1 MRFTSWV
8 LKAMRP
14 KEEGMTKYKQI
25 VSRLFYTVLLAAAW
39 LQTGPSFAQSGPQP
53 WQMDFRP
60 SATPVM
66 DDIIDFHN
74 LLLVIE
80 VLIVLFVLGLM
91 VYICVKFNAKAN
103 PVPSKTTHNVFL
115 EVVWT
120 VIPIIILIVI
130 TVPSVKLLVFM
141 DKAPKEKVEMTLKV
155 IGHQWY
161 WSYEYP
167 DAGDLAFDSNIIPD
181 EEIDASKGQIR
192 LLEVDNR
199 IAIPVDTTIRVLM
212 TSDDVLHNWAVPA
225 FGIKMDTVPG
235 RINEA
240 WIRVPAA
247 RAGVYRGQCSELCG
261 VNHGYMPIVI
271 EAKSKQDFAKWL
283 IKAKKEF
290 ANEASPTK
298 VVQKDTIVR

>member
-1 MRFTSWV
+1 
-8 LKAMRP
+8 MRP

-167 DAGDLAFDSNIIPD
+167 DAGDLAFDSNLIPD

-235 RINEA
+235 RINES

-283 IKAKKEF
+283 DKAKKEF
-290 ANEASPTK
+290 ANDASPVK

>member
-1 MRFTSWV
+1 
-8 LKAMRP
+8 MRP

-53 WQMDFRP
+53 WQINFRP

-66 DDIIDFHN
+66 DDIVDFHN

-103 PVPSKTTHNVFL
+103 PVPSKTTHNAFL

-141 DKAPKEKVEMTLKV
+141 DKAPKDKVEMTLKV

-167 DAGDLAFDSNIIPD
+167 DAGNLAFDSNIIPD

-199 IAIPVDTTIRVLM
+199 IAIPVDTTIRVIM
-212 TSDDVLHNWAVPA
+212 TSEDVLHNWAVPA

-283 IKAKKEF
+283 DKAKKEF
-290 ANEASPTK
+290 ASKASPVK
-298 VVQKDTIVR
+298 VVRKDTIVR

>member
-1 MRFTSWV
+1 
-8 LKAMRP
+8 MRP

-53 WQMDFRP
+53 WQMNFRP

-66 DDIIDFHN
+66 DDIVDFHN

-103 PVPSKTTHNVFL
+103 PVPSKTTHNAFL

-120 VIPIIILIVI
+120 VIPIIILVVI

-141 DKAPKEKVEMTLKV
+141 DKAPKDKVEMTLKV

-167 DAGDLAFDSNIIPD
+167 DAGNLAFDSNIIPD

-199 IAIPVDTTIRVLM
+199 IAIPVDTTIRVIM
-212 TSDDVLHNWAVPA
+212 TSEDVLHNWAVPA

-247 RAGVYRGQCSELCG
+247 KAGVYRGQCSELCG

-283 IKAKKEF
+283 DKAKKEF
-290 ANEASPTK
+290 ANETSPVK

>member
-1 MRFTSWV
+1 
-8 LKAMRP
+8 MRP

-25 VSRLFYTVLLAAAW
+25 VSRLFYTVLPAAAW
-39 LQTGPSFAQSGPQP
+39 LQTAPSFAQSGPQP
-53 WQMDFRP
+53 WQMNFRP

-80 VLIVLFVLGLM
+80 VIIVLFVLGLM

-103 PVPSKTTHNVFL
+103 PVPSKTTHNAFL

-141 DKAPKEKVEMTLKV
+141 DKAPKDKVEMTLKV

-167 DAGDLAFDSNIIPD
+167 DAGNLAFDSNIIPD

-212 TSDDVLHNWAVPA
+212 TSEDVLHNWAVPA

-235 RINEA
+235 RINES

-283 IKAKKEF
+283 NKAKKEF